1 MIIKLK
7 LTMET
12 YSNKNA
18 HESTAASPQPSIA
31 TEVERGLTP
40 RRKKILKETMRR
52 HDKAF
57 KILANM

>member
-31 TEVERGLTP
+31 AEGERGLTP
-40 RRKKILKETMRR
+40 RRKKILEETMRR

-57 KILANM
+57 KMLANM